1 VSFILDALRKSEH
14 ERQRSTMPGLTQ
26 VPSATTNPEVPRW
39 VLPVIGVLAAA
50 VLVLG
55 GAWWQSTRGADDA
68 TATAAP
74 NTRTV
79 ELPRPTP
86 QTGATVAPIAV
97 VPPAAPP
104 RVPLAEATR
113 APATSLSASA
123 GTTLEAAAAP
133 ANAVGTPE
141 ELAAAS
147 EPTLPSAAS
156 LAAEGVS
163 LPPLR
168 LDLHAYSERRSDRFV
183 FINGRKYVEGERLP
197 EGLVLEAVEPRG
209 AVLSHAGRRFLLVPE

>member
-1 VSFILDALRKSEH
+1 MSFILDALRKSEH
-14 ERQRSTMPGLTQ
+14 ERQRSAVPGLAQ
-26 VPSATTNPEVPRW
+26 VPSATASPEVPRW

-55 GAWWQSTRGADDA
+55 AAWWQSTRGGADG
-68 TATAAP
+68 TATAAMD
-74 NTRTV
+74 TRTL
-79 ELPRPTP
+79 ELPPPAP
-86 QTGATVAPIAV
+86 QTGAAIAPITV

-113 APATSLSASA
+113 PPAVALSAA
-123 GTTLEAAAAP
+123 ARTALETAADP
-133 ANAVGTPE
+133 AVTPAE
-141 ELAAAS
+141 PDSAAAS
-147 EPTLPSAAS
+147 QPTLPSAAA
-156 LAAEGVS
+156 LAAEGVT

-168 LDLHAYSERRSDRFV
+168 LDLLAYSEQRSDRFV

-209 AVLSHAGRRFLLVPE
+209 AVMSHQGRRFLLVPE